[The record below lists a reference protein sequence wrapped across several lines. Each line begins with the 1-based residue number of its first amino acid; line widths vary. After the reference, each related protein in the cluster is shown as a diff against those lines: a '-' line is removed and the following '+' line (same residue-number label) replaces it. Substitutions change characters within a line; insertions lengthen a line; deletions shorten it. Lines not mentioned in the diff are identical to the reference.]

1 MLVWVLRIAV
11 LVVVC
16 FAVHRTVQNALG
28 QLSEYDWHVKPG
40 WIVLS
45 GLMYALGL
53 VPMGW
58 FWGRAL
64 AAMQC
69 PAPLLPTLRAYF
81 LGHLGKYVPGK
92 AMAVVLRV
100 AAVRRWVP
108 SMRVAFISVLLETLT
123 MMAVGG
129 ALAAVISVAIGSD
142 KLISLIALGM
152 ALAAGVPTLP
162 PVVRWL
168 ARLGVGRFK
177 QEQDDDVAKPQA
189 VGAGDIDDKL
199 NGISFGLLAE
209 GWGAASVCWILLGAS
224 LWAMLRA
231 IGVADLHF
239 VSDLPV
245 LIAAAAFSVVAG
257 FLSML
262 PGGILVRDAALM
274 QLLAPIC
281 GDANAL
287 VAAVLMRLVWLV
299 SEVVAC
305 GILYVVGDVR
315 GRRSEVGDQGIQKG
329 R

>member
-1 MLVWVLRIAV
+1 MPTFSRRALIWVLRIAV

-16 FAVHRTVQNALG
+16 FAVQRTARHALG
-28 QLSEYDWHVKPG
+28 QLSEHDWHLEPG
-40 WIVLS
+40 WIIAA
-45 GLMYALGL
+45 GLIYALGL

-64 AAMQC
+64 AAMQY

-81 LGHLGKYVPGK
+81 LGHVGKYVPGK
-92 AMAVVLRV
+92 AMTLVLRI
-100 AAVRRWVP
+100 AGVRRWVP
-108 SMRVAFISVLLETLT
+108 SMRIAFAGVLMETLT
-123 MMAVGG
+123 LMAVGG
-129 ALAAVISVAIGSD
+129 ILAAVISFVAGSD
-142 KLISLIALGM
+142 PVISLVALGM
-152 ALAAGVPTLP
+152 GVAAGVPTLP

-168 ARLGVGRFK
+168 ARIGVGRFK
-177 QEQDDDVAKPQA
+177 Q
-189 VGAGDIDDKL
+189 IDDAKTLPTDVERSL
-199 NGISFGLLAE
+199 NGIGIRLLIE
-209 GWGAASVCWILLGAS
+209 GWVAAAVCWVFLGAS

-231 IGVADLHF
+231 IGVDLHF
-239 VSDLPV
+239 IHDLPV

-287 VAAVLMRLVWLV
+287 VAAILMRLVWLV

-305 GILYVVGDVR
+305 GILYVVGGVR
-315 GRRSEVGDQGIQKG
+315 GQRSKVGGLGTQ
-329 R
+329 